1 MSRRQTPDPPRAPD
15 HRGPAPVGRR
25 GPTRAGGR
33 WRPGVPAAALA
44 VLLALACGDRG
55 RPGEWVTEGDFRWRA
70 LHPGGD
76 GGLERVD
83 APRRGI
89 GFVYEVSE
97 AARYEN
103 RVLAEGAGVAIG
115 DVDGDGLADL
125 FFAGFGGPSALYRN
139 EGGWRFGDI
148 TEAAGVALDGVLA
161 RGAALVDV
169 DGDGDLDLAVAVH
182 GAPNRLFLNDG
193 AGVFTERSDAGFTAA
208 SGSTS
213 LALADVDV
221 DGDLD
226 LYITNYKTR
235 QADDLL
241 SPVERSALSRLRPGP
256 DGRLPVPPRLAEHYH
271 VDFDGRFVRWWELGE
286 RDELYL
292 NDGAGRFAPALLTE
306 HLRVAEGSAALDSL
320 RDWGLTARF
329 SDWDADGD
337 PDLYV
342 ANDFNSADG
351 IWINRGDGT
360 FDPAPAL
367 SVRTTS
373 LSSMAVDASDIDR
386 DGDLDLVTT
395 DMLARDPRSRL
406 AQVPSFI
413 PRPGPPGDVETRVQ
427 VNRNAVQLNRGDGTF
442 AEVANETGLAA
453 SDWTWGALFVDVDLD
468 GYEDLLVTTGHLW
481 DQLDGD
487 MDARVRAR
495 VTGTDWRR
503 QLSLYPSLRQPNAAF
518 RGLGGAFEDVTGEWG
533 WGEEADISHGIATG
547 DLDAD
552 GDLDVVVT
560 RLGEPPLLYRNASP
574 RPRVLVR
581 LRGPAGNRHGI
592 GARVTLRGHPVG
604 DQIDEVVAGGSYLS
618 SPEAAV
624 SFAAPAEGPM
634 ELVVDWPDGRRT
646 VVESVTPN
654 REYEIGVGTAEA
666 PIRPRGTG
674 ERDAAVEEGA
684 VPLLADVSEA
694 LGHRHTETEHDDRER
709 QPLLPVSLDRPGP
722 GVSWI
727 DVDGDGDADLVVGS
741 GRGGSPVLI
750 RNLGDRFDRPR
761 ALAPALGFD
770 ATTILG
776 HRGAGGLELLIGTSA
791 YEIGSSEE
799 AARVPAL
806 VRATLGAGRAPSPVL
821 GSGEPPSA
829 TGPLA
834 QADVDGDGDLDVFVG
849 GRAVPWLVPLPA
861 RSRLLRNDDGVLELD
876 TVASRPFETVGLVSG
891 ASFADVD
898 ADGAPDLLLAM
909 DWGPIRLFRNEGG
922 QFREATA
929 EAGLDSLVGR
939 WNAVAPGDFD
949 GDGALDFV
957 ATGWGANLDVPPRYS
972 VFVGDFDRNGSFDV
986 LEAVPDST
994 GWRPLR
1000 RLDELIR
1007 GLPTLG
1013 RLSFAEYRD
1022 ATLGDLLGAAVD
1034 QAVRVDIRELRHT
1047 VFLNRGGRFEPRPL
1061 PPEAQRA
1068 PALGLA
1074 VGDLDGDGI
1083 EDLVLSQN
1091 HYDVRPGVPRYDAG
1105 RGLWL
1110 RGDGTGGFA
1119 AVPAEASGIRVYGDG
1134 RAVALA
1140 DYDLD
1145 GRVDVAMGVNGSETR
1160 LFHNEGGR
1168 PGLRVRL
1175 HGPAG
1180 NPDAIGAAVRVEYT
1194 DGSLGPARAV
1204 TSGSG
1209 YWAVSEATQTLG
1221 LSGTPEAVRVRWP
1234 DGTRRRQVVPDS
1246 GVVVDVRLEP

>member
-1 MSRRQTPDPPRAPD
+1 MIGRRAP
-15 HRGPAPVGRR
+15 V
-25 GPTRAGGR
+25 
-33 WRPGVPAAALA
+33 AALA
-44 VLLALACGDRG
+44 ALLVAACGDG
-55 RPGEWVTEGDFRWRA
+55 GPPGEWVARGDVRWRE
-70 LHPGGD
+70 LHPGGA
-76 GGLERVD
+76 GGLERLD
-83 APRRGI
+83 APRRGV
-89 GFVYEVSE
+89 GFLYDVSE
-97 AARYEN
+97 TARYEN
-103 RVLAEGAGVAIG
+103 RVLAEGAGVAVG

-139 EGGWRFGDI
+139 EGGWRFEDV
-148 TEAAGVALDGVLA
+148 TSVAGLALEDALV
-161 RGAALVDV
+161 RGAVLVDV
-169 DGDGDLDLAVAVH
+169 DGDADLDLVATVH
-182 GAPNRLFLNDG
+182 GGPNRLFLNDG
-193 AGVFTERSDAGFTAA
+193 AGVFSERHDAGFGVAL
-208 SGSTS
+208 GSTS
-213 LALADVDV
+213 AALADIDA

-226 LYITNYKTR
+226 LYVTNYKTR

-241 SPVERSALSRLRPGP
+241 SPVERSVLSRLRPGP
-256 DGRLPVPPRLAEHYH
+256 DGRLPVPPRIAEHYH

-292 NDGAGRFAPALLTE
+292 NDGAGRFAPTTLTD

-329 SDWDADGD
+329 SDWDGDGD

-360 FDPAPAL
+360 FDAASPLA
-367 SVRTTS
+367 VRTTS

-395 DMLARDPRSRL
+395 DMLARDPRRRL
-406 AQVPSFI
+406 SQVPSFI
-413 PRPGPPGDVETRVQ
+413 PRPEPPGVIETRLQ

-442 AEVANETGLAA
+442 AEVAHAAGLAA

-481 DQLDGD
+481 DQIDGD
-487 MDARVRAR
+487 MDARMRA
-495 VTGTDWRR
+495 TPPGATDWRR
-503 QLSLYPSLRQPNAAF
+503 QLGMYPSLRQPNAAF
-518 RGLGGAFEDVTGEWG
+518 RGRGGGFEDVTDEWG
-533 WGEEADISHGIATG
+533 WGGEPDISHGIATG

-560 RLGEPPLLYRNASP
+560 RLGEPPLLFRNASR

-581 LRGPAGNRHGI
+581 LRGPAGNRHGV

-604 DQIDEVVAGGSYLS
+604 DQIDEIAAGGSYLS
-618 SPEAAV
+618 SPEPAVAFAAV
-624 SFAAPAEGPM
+624 PEGAM
-634 ELVVDWPDGRRT
+634 EIVVEWPDGRRS
-646 VVESVTPN
+646 VVPDVRAN
-654 REYEIGVGTAEA
+654 REYEVEA
-666 PIRPRGTG
+666 PAPAAPRGSAG
-674 ERDAAVEEGA
+674 GSAGRRALEGGGA
-684 VPLLADVSEA
+684 PLFADVSGA
-694 LGHRHTETEHDDRER
+694 IAHRHVETGHDDRER
-709 QPLLPVSLDRPGP
+709 QPLIPVSLDRPGP

-727 DVDGDGDADLVVGS
+727 DVDGDGDADLLVGS

-750 RNLGDRFDRPR
+750 RNLGDGFDRPR
-761 ALAPALGFD
+761 ALTPALGYD

-776 HRGAGGLELLIGTSA
+776 HRGRGGPELLIGTSA
-791 YEIGSSEE
+791 YEIASSEA

-806 VRATLGAGRAPSPVL
+806 VRVPAGGAAGAPAPVL

-861 RSRLLRNDDGVLELD
+861 SSRLLRNDDGALVAD
-876 TVASRPFETVGLVSG
+876 TAGSSPFEAVGLVSG
-891 ASFADVD
+891 AAFADLD

-922 QFREATA
+922 RFRETTA

-949 GDGALDFV
+949 GDGTLDFV
-957 ATGWGANLDVPPRYS
+957 ATGWGDNLDVPPRYS
-972 VFVGDFDRNGSFDV
+972 IFLGDFDRNGSFDV
-986 LEAVPDST
+986 LEAVRDT
-994 GWRPLR
+994 GVWRPLR
-1000 RLDELIR
+1000 RLDEVMR
-1007 GLPTLG
+1007 GLPTLN
-1013 RLSFAEYRD
+1013 RLSFAEYRES
-1022 ATLGDLLGAAVD
+1022 TLTDLLGAGVEA
-1034 QAVRVDIRELRHT
+1034 AARVDVRELRHT

-1061 PPEAQRA
+1061 PAEAQRA
-1068 PALGLA
+1068 PAHGLA
-1074 VGDLDGDGI
+1074 VGDLDGDGA
-1083 EDLVLSQN
+1083 EDLILSQN

-1110 RGDGTGGFA
+1110 RGDGTGGFS
-1119 AVPAEASGIRVYGDG
+1119 AVSADESGIRVYGDG

-1140 DYDLD
+1140 DYDRD
-1145 GRVDVAMGVNGSETR
+1145 GRLDVAVGVNGAETR
-1160 LFHNEGGR
+1160 LFRNEGGR
-1168 PGLRVRL
+1168 PGLRIRL
-1175 HGPAG
+1175 RGPAG
-1180 NPDAIGAAVRVEYT
+1180 NPDAIGATLRIEYG
-1194 DGSLGPARAV
+1194 DGSFGPARAV

-1221 LSGTPEAVRVRWP
+1221 AAGPVAAVLVRWP
-1234 DGTRRRQVVPDS
+1234 GGGETRRIV
-1246 GVVVDVRLEP
+1246 GEGVDVVEVERDP